1 MRKQLEKFFLPTQ
14 FNALN
19 VRIYLRIRFLKIQ
32 KGDIVMRKY
41 LIATATALII
51 ALAVTV
57 TRAAPAIGG
66 EWLLL
71 LMAPGG
77 VWVWEDIVGD

>member
-1 MRKQLEKFFLPTQ
+1 
-14 FNALN
+14 
-19 VRIYLRIRFLKIQ
+19 
-32 KGDIVMRKY
+32 MRKY
-41 LIATATALII
+41 LIVTATALII

-57 TRAAPAIGG
+57 TRAVPAMGG

-77 VWVWEDIVGD
+77 VWVWEDIVGDE

>member
-1 MRKQLEKFFLPTQ
+1 
-14 FNALN
+14 
-19 VRIYLRIRFLKIQ
+19 
-32 KGDIVMRKY
+32 MRKY
-41 LIATATALII
+41 ILATATALLI

-57 TRAAPAIGG
+57 TRAAPAMGG
-66 EWLLL
+66 EWLMV